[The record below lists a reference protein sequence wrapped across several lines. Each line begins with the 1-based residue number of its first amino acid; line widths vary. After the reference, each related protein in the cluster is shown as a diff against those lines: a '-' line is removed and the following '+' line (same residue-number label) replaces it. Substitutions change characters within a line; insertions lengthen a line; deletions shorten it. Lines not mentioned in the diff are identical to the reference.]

1 VVNDF
6 SYFPFA
12 VYVIDT
18 GSTEPRARPDRVA
31 ELGVT
36 YLPSAL
42 AQALAMP
49 SVLLKFPKTP
59 CLFPRPNKTPLVG
72 ESKNSR
78 VSGARSNHQAAG
90 PMGPGDLIP
99 LETIRGSGLPGPP
112 RAGGRGSV
120 AGTREEPCTLTQGVC
135 VYSCRTYYKAV
146 RVGGGG

>member
-1 VVNDF
+1 VNDF

-18 GSTEPRARPDRVA
+18 GSTEPRARPDRFA

-99 LETIRGSGLPGPP
+99 LETIRDS
-112 RAGGRGSV
+112 RDHGGRGSV